1 MATPIKTGAHV
12 YFEEYGYFMI
22 GDMFQINS
30 LYILRANNEVST
42 TPIRENLHFQVFNEL
57 HNFKG
62 EEHSV
67 IICGGVMA
75 HGGYEGMKAEKVLPH
90 VNMAKKT
97 PV

>member
-30 LYILRANNEVST
+30 LYILRANTEMST
-42 TPIRENLHFQVFNEL
+42 KPIRDKLHFQVFNEL
-57 HNFKG
+57 HNFHG
-62 EEHSV
+62 LDHTV

-75 HGGYEGMKAEKVLPH
+75 HGGYDGLPTEQALPH